1 MDINLIDYF
10 MNFKKRNVLAYC
22 NVIFPI
28 SLDEVIKEE
37 ILNKYIDTY
46 INCYYYKILGTLDEK
61 NVSKYDFN
69 VILKEL
75 EGYSLELL
83 SEIDKENELY
93 YTTTHLI
100 RYGLYVALIGVLI
113 DINDFSLCL
122 NDTEYETEIMEI
134 INLYKEV
141 SITNNSQVVSQL
153 VALVKSSKIKEKKF
167 FNNFDDDNFSL
178 CYKPYRHF
186 EKIILVDMKYKIP
199 KLSRNY
205 RTKSID
211 NVYNS
216 IELMPLKVKTI
227 LTYLNV
233 DILKKIL
240 KQSELETYLVNLPE
254 YFLKQKDI
262 FKSFLNFINNNYI
275 KKHIVLLI
283 NNKDY
288 ISHKSLLEGFKDK
301 YLFALIIDISHI
313 NDVEK
318 KLSSL
323 EDSLFNYIILD
334 KIKEK
339 DYDIIKKYKETSLKT
354 IIINEFICDVVEEVL

>member
-1 MDINLIDYF
+1 
-10 MNFKKRNVLAYC
+10 
-22 NVIFPI
+22 
-28 SLDEVIKEE
+28 
-37 ILNKYIDTY
+37 
-46 INCYYYKILGTLDEK
+46 
-61 NVSKYDFN
+61 
-69 VILKEL
+69 
-75 EGYSLELL
+75 
-83 SEIDKENELY
+83 
-93 YTTTHLI
+93 
-100 RYGLYVALIGVLI
+100 
-113 DINDFSLCL
+113 
-122 NDTEYETEIMEI
+122 
-134 INLYKEV
+134 
-141 SITNNSQVVSQL
+141 
-153 VALVKSSKIKEKKF
+153 
-167 FNNFDDDNFSL
+167 
-178 CYKPYRHF
+178 
-186 EKIILVDMKYKIP
+186 
-199 KLSRNY
+199 
-205 RTKSID
+205 SID

-262 FKSFLNFINNNYI
+262 FKSFLNFINNNYF

-283 NNKDY
+283 NNNDY

>member
-1 MDINLIDYF
+1 MDKNLIDYF

-28 SLDEVIKEE
+28 SIDEVIKEE

-93 YTTTHLI
+93 YTTTYLI
-100 RYGLYVALIGVLI
+100 RYGLYVALIGILI

-186 EKIILVDMKYKIP
+186 EKIILVDMK
-199 KLSRNY
+199 
-205 RTKSID
+205 
-211 NVYNS
+211 
-216 IELMPLKVKTI
+216 
-227 LTYLNV
+227 
-233 DILKKIL
+233 
-240 KQSELETYLVNLPE
+240 
-254 YFLKQKDI
+254 
-262 FKSFLNFINNNYI
+262 
-275 KKHIVLLI
+275 
-283 NNKDY
+283 
-288 ISHKSLLEGFKDK
+288 
-301 YLFALIIDISHI
+301 
-313 NDVEK
+313 
-318 KLSSL
+318 
-323 EDSLFNYIILD
+323 
-334 KIKEK
+334 
-339 DYDIIKKYKETSLKT
+339 
-354 IIINEFICDVVEEVL
+354 